1 MTLFT
6 NINNVFSKQ
15 NLFWIN
21 GQKEEQSN
29 LISIYRYPI
38 NSSSNSGSIHIRF
51 NQDGSGSLLINA
63 NQVFHL
69 NQTAAFMAFL
79 ILEKKT
85 DNEIQQ
91 LARLRFG
98 DDRINVLDDLKI
110 IRNQIAAI
118 SESDIFC
125 PIHDLEMDSI
135 APFSMQPSAPY
146 RMDLA
151 LTYRC
156 NNNCT
161 HCYNARPRDF
171 TEMSTGDWFKVI
183 DKTWEIGIPHIIFTG
198 GEPTLR
204 SDLPELIR
212 YANNKGQIT
221 GINSNGRR
229 MADPDYVELL
239 AKAGLDHVQITFE
252 SVDKI
257 IHNRMV
263 NSGAYDQTLTGIKNC
278 VSSSLYLMTNTTML
292 LDNVNTIPETID
304 FLAGI
309 GVKTVGLNSL
319 IHSGKGSTVGTG
331 LHENTLVGLLDSA
344 KQRTQ
349 ENGQRLIWYTPTQY
363 CGFDPQSLDFGVKG
377 CTAALYNMCIEP
389 NGDVLPC
396 QSYYKSLGNILLDD
410 WNMIWNHPLS
420 INLRNRSDIPDKCG
434 SCNLLAECGGGCPLQ
449 FDQKNIDY

>member
-6 NINNVFSKQ
+6 NIKNVFSKQ

-146 RMDLA
+146 
-151 LTYRC
+151 
-156 NNNCT
+156 
-161 HCYNARPRDF
+161 
-171 TEMSTGDWFKVI
+171 
-183 DKTWEIGIPHIIFTG
+183 
-198 GEPTLR
+198 
-204 SDLPELIR
+204 
-212 YANNKGQIT
+212 
-221 GINSNGRR
+221 
-229 MADPDYVELL
+229 
-239 AKAGLDHVQITFE
+239 
-252 SVDKI
+252 
-257 IHNRMV
+257 
-263 NSGAYDQTLTGIKNC
+263 
-278 VSSSLYLMTNTTML
+278 
-292 LDNVNTIPETID
+292 
-304 FLAGI
+304 
-309 GVKTVGLNSL
+309 
-319 IHSGKGSTVGTG
+319 
-331 LHENTLVGLLDSA
+331 
-344 KQRTQ
+344 
-349 ENGQRLIWYTPTQY
+349 
-363 CGFDPQSLDFGVKG
+363 
-377 CTAALYNMCIEP
+377 
-389 NGDVLPC
+389 
-396 QSYYKSLGNILLDD
+396 
-410 WNMIWNHPLS
+410 
-420 INLRNRSDIPDKCG
+420 
-434 SCNLLAECGGGCPLQ
+434 
-449 FDQKNIDY
+449 